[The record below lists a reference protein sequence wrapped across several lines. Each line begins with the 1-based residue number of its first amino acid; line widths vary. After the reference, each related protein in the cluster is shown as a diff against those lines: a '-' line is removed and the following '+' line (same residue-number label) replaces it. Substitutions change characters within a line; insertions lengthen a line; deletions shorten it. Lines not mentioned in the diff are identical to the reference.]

1 MEKGSDISPKKFNPK
16 IYFIVGWIFL
26 MAMALCWS
34 IDNSIVLILASA
46 ATYFI
51 FLGFY
56 AISRGIRWGNWEK
69 SQSFRTD
76 PSATSVSDVLKNI
89 FSKTT
94 TSGSFHTK
102 TSGRPVTDFTNR
114 RVAPMIFLAVFGMF
128 FIFIMAIIFSSS
140 NVSSEMGDYYNR
152 AESQY
157 VQGDYDSA
165 YINYRRAWR
174 LDESNAE
181 AMVGYGNV
189 LVIRN
194 QHDSAAV
201 MYDRAFEIN
210 PQYLNAA
217 YAKGAMYY
225 NLERYSEC
233 IAVMDPVLREN
244 PEYYDG
250 MLLVG
255 DCYYSLKQ
263 YDDALVWYE
272 NAYENGGS
280 RSSALCHIMAY
291 IYDTKGDYE
300 KAINFYREAL
310 EYDST
315 IVSIYKRLG
324 ELIPNEEG
332 NYYRTQAVRLGEG
345 ITNNE

>member
-1 MEKGSDISPKKFNPK
+1 
-16 IYFIVGWIFL
+16 
-26 MAMALCWS
+26 MALCWS
-34 IDNSIVLILASA
+34 IDKSIVLILAGG

-56 AISRGIRWGNWEK
+56 AISRGNRSGNWEK
-69 SQSFRTD
+69 SQNFRSDAFT
-76 PSATSVSDVLKNI
+76 TNISDVLKNI
-89 FSKTT
+89 FSKTS
-94 TSGSFHTK
+94 TSGSFHSK
-102 TSGRPVTDFTNR
+102 TSARPVADFKKR

-128 FIFIMAIIFSSS
+128 FIFMMAMIFSSPD
-140 NVSSEMGDYYNR
+140 VSSEMGDYYNR

-165 YINYRRAWR
+165 YINYQRAWR
-174 LDESNAE
+174 LDDSNAE
-181 AMVGYGNV
+181 AMVGYANV

-194 QHDSAAV
+194 QYDSAAI
-201 MYDRAFEIN
+201 MYDKAFEIN
-210 PQYLNAA
+210 PQYLGAA

-225 NLERYSEC
+225 NLQRYTEC
-233 IAVMDPVLREN
+233 IAVIEPVLRNN

-250 MLLVG
+250 MLLAG

-291 IYDTKGDYE
+291 IYDTKGDYG
-300 KAINFYREAL
+300 KAINLYQEAL

-324 ELIPNEEG
+324 ELMPNEDG
-332 NYYRTQAVRLGEG
+332 NYYRTQAIRLGE
-345 ITNNE
+345 